1 MTLTLGKT
9 TINLP
14 KWSII
19 IPLVAWLSYALNYL
33 NLGDFYSYV
42 MGALLIGSVMA
53 AVHHAEVVAHKV
65 GEPLGTLILALAV
78 TVIEAGLIISLMLA
92 GGPDASTYAR
102 DTIFAA
108 VMIILTGIV
117 GICLLVGGFKFVE
130 QQFVLRGVN
139 TALVGLTVIVMLSMI
154 LPNLTVS
161 EPGPY
166 FNTSQLIF
174 VGVVTLIIYL
184 TFVLVQTV
192 RHRDYFLPPIFES
205 NKESKDAKD
214 AKDARE
220 ANEKERE
227 ELGTAEIDNKEDTD
241 SVNNNYEDHH
251 ADPPSNITAWSSA
264 VLLLISLGVVIILG
278 KALSPDIEAGVVQ
291 IGAPKSLV
299 GVIIAGIVLLPEAI
313 AAVRAA
319 RKNRLQTS
327 LNLAFGS
334 AMASV
339 GLTIPTIA
347 GASLVLDLPVT
358 LGIDERSTVLVV
370 MAIFINMLSLAHGR
384 TNILQGV
391 ALLVLFATYLF
402 TTIIP

>member
-1 MTLTLGKT
+1 MTLTLGKAR
-9 TINLP
+9 IDLP
-14 KWSII
+14 KWSIF
-19 IPLVAWLSYALNYL
+19 IPVLAWVSYLFNSL
-33 NLGDFYSYV
+33 DLGGFYSYV
-42 MGALLIGSVMA
+42 MGALLVGSVLA

-65 GEPLGTLILALAV
+65 GEPLGTLILALSV

-117 GICLLVGGFKFVE
+117 GICLLVGGFKYLEQKFVM
-130 QQFVLRGVN
+130 QGVN
-139 TALVGLTVIVMLSMI
+139 TALIGLTVIIALSLI
-154 LPNLTVS
+154 FPNLLVS

-166 FNTSQLIF
+166 FNTAQLIF
-174 VGVVTLIIYL
+174 VAMVTLIIYL
-184 TFVLVQTV
+184 AFVFMQTI
-192 RHRDYFLPPIFES
+192 RHRDYFLPPVH
-205 NKESKDAKD
+205 
-214 AKDARE
+214 
-220 ANEKERE
+220 
-227 ELGTAEIDNKEDTD
+227 ED
-241 SVNNNYEDHH
+241 NNNDGH
-251 ADPPSNITAWSSA
+251 ADPPNKATAWISA
-264 VLLLISLGVVIILG
+264 VLLLVSLGVVILLG

-299 GVIIAGIVLLPEAI
+299 GVIIAAIVLMPEAI

-347 GASLVLDLPVT
+347 VASLVLDLPVT
-358 LGIDERSTVLVV
+358 LGIDDKSTVLVV
-370 MAIFINMLSLAHGR
+370 MAIFINMLSLSNGK
-384 TNILQGV
+384 TNVMQGV
-391 ALLVLFATYLF
+391 VLLVLFATYLF
-402 TTIIP
+402 TTIVP

>member
-1 MTLTLGKT
+1 MSLKLGKR
-9 TINLP
+9 TIDLP
-14 KWSII
+14 KWSLI
-19 IPLVAWLSYALNYL
+19 IPVLAWISYALHYL
-33 NLGDFYSYV
+33 EMGGWYGYV
-42 MGALLIGSVMA
+42 MGVLLIGSVMS

-78 TVIEAGLIISLMLA
+78 TIIEAGLIISLMLA

-108 VMIILTGIV
+108 TMIILTGIV

-130 QQFVLRGVN
+130 QKFVHRGVS
-139 TALVGLTVIVMLSMI
+139 TALVGLTVIVMLSMM

-166 FNTSQLIF
+166 FNNAQLIF
-174 VGVVTLIIYL
+174 VGIVTLIIYM

-205 NKESKDAKD
+205 NKESKIAKD
-214 AKDARE
+214 AQQDKEARIREGHDDA
-220 ANEKERE
+220 E
-227 ELGTAEIDNKEDTD
+227 EYVEEDIHAE
-241 SVNNNYEDHH
+241 
-251 ADPPSNITAWSSA
+251 PPTNLTAWTSG
-264 VLLLISLGVVIILG
+264 VLLFLSLGVVILLG
-278 KALSPDIEAGVVQ
+278 KALSPAIEAGVVQ

-299 GVIIAGIVLLPEAI
+299 GVIIAAIVLMPEAI
-313 AAVRAA
+313 AALRAV
-319 RKNRLQTS
+319 KQNRLQTS

-347 GASLVLDLPVT
+347 VASLILDLPVT
-358 LGIDERSTVLVV
+358 LGIDEKSTVLVI
-370 MAIFINMLSLAHGR
+370 MAIFINSLSLSHGK

-391 ALLVLFATYLF
+391 ALLVLFFTYLF
-402 TTIIP
+402 TIVIP

>member
-1 MTLTLGKT
+1 MTLTLGKAR
-9 TINLP
+9 IDLP
-14 KWSII
+14 KWSLF
-19 IPLVAWLSYALNYL
+19 IPVLAWISFMLNYL
-33 NLGDFYSYV
+33 DLGGFYSYI
-42 MGALLIGSVMA
+42 MGALLIGSVLA

-65 GEPLGTLILALAV
+65 GEPLGTLILALSV

-117 GICLLVGGFKFVE
+117 GVCLLVGGFKFIE
-130 QQFVLRGVN
+130 QQFALSGVN
-139 TALVGLTVIVMLSMI
+139 TALIGLTVIVALSLI
-154 LPNLTVS
+154 FPNLLIS

-166 FNTSQLIF
+166 FNTAQLVF
-174 VGVVTLIIYL
+174 VAVVTLIIYL
-184 TFVLVQTV
+184 AFVFMQTI
-192 RHRDYFLPPIFES
+192 RHRDYFLPPVV
-205 NKESKDAKD
+205 
-214 AKDARE
+214 E
-220 ANEKERE
+220 ANNDD
-227 ELGTAEIDNKEDTD
+227 THAE
-241 SVNNNYEDHH
+241 
-251 ADPPSNITAWSSA
+251 PPTKITAWASA
-264 VLLLISLGVVIILG
+264 IMLLVSLGVVILLG

-291 IGAPKSLV
+291 IGAPKTLV

-347 GASLVLDLPVT
+347 VASLVLDLPVT
-358 LGIDERSTVLVV
+358 LGIDERSIALVV
-370 MAIFINMLSLAHGR
+370 MAIFINMLSLANGK
-384 TNILQGV
+384 TNVMQGV
-391 ALLVLFATYLF
+391 VLSVLFATYLF

>member
-1 MTLTLGKT
+1 MNGVTFAFKKKLLMTLTLGKAR
-9 TINLP
+9 IDLP
-14 KWSII
+14 KWSLF
-19 IPLVAWLSYALNYL
+19 IPVLAWISFMLNYL
-33 NLGDFYSYV
+33 DLGGFYSYI
-42 MGALLIGSVMA
+42 MGALLIGSVLA

-65 GEPLGTLILALAV
+65 GEPLGTLILALSV

-117 GICLLVGGFKFVE
+117 GICLLVGGFKFIE
-130 QQFVLRGVN
+130 QQFALSGVN
-139 TALVGLTVIVMLSMI
+139 TALIGLTVIVALSLI
-154 LPNLTVS
+154 FPNLLIS

-166 FNTSQLIF
+166 FNTAQLVF
-174 VGVVTLIIYL
+174 VAVVTLIIYL
-184 TFVLVQTV
+184 AFVFMQTI
-192 RHRDYFLPPIFES
+192 RHRDYFLPPVV
-205 NKESKDAKD
+205 
-214 AKDARE
+214 E
-220 ANEKERE
+220 ANNDD
-227 ELGTAEIDNKEDTD
+227 THAE
-241 SVNNNYEDHH
+241 
-251 ADPPSNITAWSSA
+251 PPTKITAWASA
-264 VLLLISLGVVIILG
+264 IMLLVSLGVVILLG

-291 IGAPKSLV
+291 IGAPKTLV

-347 GASLVLDLPVT
+347 VASLVLDLPVT
-358 LGIDERSTVLVV
+358 LGIDERSIALVV
-370 MAIFINMLSLAHGR
+370 MAIFINMLSLANGK
-384 TNILQGV
+384 TNVMQGV
-391 ALLVLFATYLF
+391 VLSVLFATYLF